1 MITPLSAPKIKQ
13 LFKIEFSNASNLS
26 QVGGLAVFLEFLRKA
41 EIQKRL
47 DQVVGPIKAKALMEV
62 MLGVLAGADSMEGVA
77 GICKDP
83 QIKGFMAK
91 PLSATQITRTLREIR
106 PSEIQALHD
115 FSLSLGLLDAANSLP
130 HGRKMTVDVDA
141 TSLEK
146 HGGQEGVEVGYVDRD
161 AVAPCY
167 QYLFFRNDQLNSL
180 LYGTLR
186 GGSAHSQNNFCGYLR
201 RILPL
206 FAGDW
211 TLNLRADSGFFGEDA
226 FDYCSEHRTHFF
238 IKAPMTAARV
248 AQANSQNLKWEKDFF
263 DEDVEYSSYE
273 TRSAKGYVWREIFK
287 RVRSR
292 KKSGELLGDQM
303 TFCLATNDLKRSN
316 SSCYTFYNGRARIE
330 NTILEMKEDFAL
342 GGIVTQWFSVNDAIT
357 QMTIIL
363 YQLFS
368 HFKRHC
374 LDKAFQP
381 KRLSTLRSQV
391 FNVPARILTS
401 GRRTWARVYNRF
413 HGTLFYGRIFARIMS
428 LRTVLVVAHRLSTA

>member
-1 MITPLSAPKIKQ
+1 MITPLSAQKIKQ

-26 QVGGLAVFLEFLRKA
+26 QVGGLAVFLEFLRKT

-47 DQVVGPIKAKALMEV
+47 AQVVGPIKAKVLMEI
-62 MLGVLAGADSMEGVA
+62 MLGLLAGADSMEGVA
-77 GICKDP
+77 RICNDP

-91 PLSATQITRTLREIR
+91 PLSATQITRSLREMR

-115 FSLSLGLLDAANSLP
+115 FSLALGLLDAANSPLR
-130 HGRKMTVDVDA
+130 GRAMTLDVDA

-146 HGGQEGVEVGYVDRD
+146 HGEQEGVEVGYIDKDVL
-161 AVAPCY
+161 APCY

-186 GGSAHSQNNFCGYLR
+186 GGAAHSQNNFLGYLQ

-211 TLNLRADSGFFGEDA
+211 TLSLRADSGFFGEDA
-226 FDYCSEHRTHFF
+226 FDYCSEHQTYFF
-238 IKAPMTAARV
+238 IKAPMTPARV
-248 AQANSQNLKWEKDFF
+248 AQANSPTLKWEQDLF
-263 DEDVEYSSYE
+263 DEDVEYASYE
-273 TRSAKGYVWREIFK
+273 TRSTKGFAWREIFK
-287 RVRSR
+287 RVKSR

-303 TFCLATNDLKRSN
+303 TFCLATNDLKKSN
-316 SSCYTFYNGRARIE
+316 SSCYSFYNGRARIE

-342 GGIVTQWFSVNDAIT
+342 GDIVTQWFGVNDAIT

-381 KRLSTLRSQV
+381 KRLSTLRTQI

-413 HGTLFYGRIFARIMS
+413 HGAQFYGRIFARIMR
-428 LRTVLVVAHRLSTA
+428 LRTVLVVAHRLSSA